1 MKQKRFSEEQI
12 IRILRE
18 AESSES
24 TVVDVV
30 KKNGISEQTFY
41 RWRRKF
47 GGMDVSD
54 AKRLRELE
62 HENMQLKKA
71 LAEAVLANQVLR
83 DINAKKW

>member
-24 TVVDVV
+24 TIVDVV

-71 LAEAVLANQVLR
+71 LAEAVLANQVLK